1 MHIPKQGQG
10 GALSHGIAS
19 SVPATLQFRLNSAR
33 NVFDLL
39 IIRANPPNSDT
50 DLMCQDGCGKFRE
63 VSAKSASKCYNLAPP
78 VVDGLD
84 RWEEKANDTSCAV
97 SSDFTLCSRLSKR
110 RQKLKAFFARL
121 MCLDDTTESEQG
133 WNIEQTPNRPSGM
146 RDD

>member
-1 MHIPKQGQG
+1 MHIPKQGHG

-63 VSAKSASKCYNLAPP
+63 VSGKALSKCYNLSLS
-78 VVDGLD
+78 VDGLD
-84 RWEEKANDTSCAV
+84 GWEEKANDTSRGLV
-97 SSDFTLCSRLSKR
+97 GFYTLQSFVKILAKTKSIFLS
-110 RQKLKAFFARL
+110 
-121 MCLDDTTESEQG
+121 LDDTTES
-133 WNIEQTPNRPSGM
+133 
-146 RDD
+146 